1 MTSSAKRSSGIG
13 VADQYEM
20 DQMAEAELIRLQR
33 QVSTRKT
40 NLFVNKHP

>member
-20 DQMAEAELIRLQR
+20 DQMAETELIRLQR
-33 QVSTRKT
+33 QVS
-40 NLFVNKHP
+40 NLFI

>member
-13 VADQYEM
+13 LADQMEM

-33 QVSTRKT
+33 QVSK
-40 NLFVNKHP
+40 NP